1 MDHENWLEIADF
13 YVAGVLEPDELAA
26 FEAHLS
32 AGCLQCQTRIC
43 ETQEAITAVPASLEA
58 TSPAPA
64 VKQRLLERVDLERA
78 GLVFISADEGAWIE
92 AEPGIFAKILNMDAE
107 RGRLTALVRLA
118 PGSRYAAHRHLGSEE
133 VLVLEGSCYC
143 GGRLL
148 RKGDYHRAEVGSI
161 HVDMRTDE
169 GSLMMISAPLQSEM
183 LST

>member
-13 YVAGVLEPDELAA
+13 YVAGVLEADELAE
-26 FEAHLS
+26 FKAHLS
-32 AGCLQCQTRIC
+32 AGCLQCQTRIR
-43 ETQEAITAVPASLEA
+43 ETQEAIVAIPASLEA
-58 TSPAPA
+58 ISPAPA
-64 VKQRLLERVDLERA
+64 VKERILKRIDSEKA
-78 GLVFISADEGAWIE
+78 GLVFIHADEGAWIE
-92 AEPGIFAKILNMDAE
+92 AEPGIFVKVLNTDTE
-107 RGRLTALVRLA
+107 SRRLTALVRLA

-169 GSLMMISAPLQSEM
+169 GSLMLISAPLQTEM

>member
-13 YVAGVLEPDELAA
+13 YVAGVLESNELAE
-26 FEAHLS
+26 FKAHLS
-32 AGCLQCQTRIC
+32 AGCLQCQTRIR
-43 ETQEAITAVPASLEA
+43 ETQDAIAAIPASLEA
-58 TSPAPA
+58 ISPAPA
-64 VKQRLLERVDLERA
+64 VKERILTRIDTEKA
-78 GLVFISADEGAWIE
+78 GLVFIHADEGAWIE
-92 AEPGIFAKILNMDAE
+92 TEPGIFAKILNMDGE

-161 HVDMRTDE
+161 HVEMRTDE
-169 GSLMMISAPLQSEM
+169 GSLMLISAPLQSEM

>member
-1 MDHENWLEIADF
+1 MDHENWLELADF
-13 YVAGVLEPDELAA
+13 YAAGALERDELAE
-26 FEAHLS
+26 FKEHLS
-32 AGCLQCQTRIC
+32 SGCLQCQRRIR
-43 ETQEAITAVPASLEA
+43 ETQNTLAGIPTSLELI
-58 TSPAPA
+58 SPAPA
-64 VKQRLLERVDLERA
+64 VKQRILDRIDSETA
-78 GLVFISADEGAWIE
+78 GLVFIHAAEGSWVE

-169 GSLMMISAPLQSEM
+169 GSLMLITAPLQSEM

>member
-13 YVAGVLEPDELAA
+13 YAAGILEPDELAK
-26 FEAHLS
+26 FETHLS
-32 AGCLQCQTRIC
+32 AGCLQCQTRIR
-43 ETQEAITAVPASLEA
+43 ETQEAIAAIPASLEA
-58 TSPAPA
+58 VSPALA
-64 VKQRLLERVDLERA
+64 LKERILTRIDLEKA
-78 GLVFISADEGAWIE
+78 GLVFIDADEGAWVE

-107 RGRLTALVRLA
+107 RGRLTAMVRLA

-169 GSLMMISAPLQSEM
+169 GSLMLISAPMQSEM
-183 LST
+183 IST

>member
-13 YVAGVLEPDELAA
+13 YVAGVLEPDELAE
-26 FEAHLS
+26 FRAHLS
-32 AGCLQCQTRIC
+32 TGCLQCQTRIR
-43 ETQEAITAVPASLEA
+43 ETQEAITAIPASVEGI
-58 TSPAPA
+58 SPAAA
-64 VKQRLLERVDLERA
+64 VKDRILTRIDLEKG
-78 GLVFISADEGAWIE
+78 GLVFIHADEGAWIE
-92 AEPGIFAKILNMDAE
+92 AQPGIFAKVLNMDAE

-118 PGSRYAAHRHLGSEE
+118 PGSRYASHRHLGSEE

-169 GSLMMISAPLQSEM
+169 GSLMLISAPLQTEM

>member
-13 YVAGVLEPDELAA
+13 YVAGVLEPDELAE
-26 FEAHLS
+26 FKAHLS
-32 AGCLQCQTRIC
+32 AGCLQCQMRIR
-43 ETQEAITAVPASLEA
+43 ETQEAIAAIPASLEA
-58 TSPAPA
+58 ISPTPA
-64 VKQRLLERVDLERA
+64 IKDRILKRIDLEKA
-78 GLVFISADEGAWIE
+78 GLVFIHADEGVWIE
-92 AEPGIFAKILNMDAE
+92 AAPGIFVKVLNTDAAG
-107 RGRLTALVRLA
+107 GRLTALVRLA

-169 GSLMMISAPLQSEM
+169 GSLMLISAPLQSEM